1 MRGLGLSPGGEAQV
15 CLQGL
20 HGGLA
25 GVLVSVW
32 NLFESCIALHLIS
45 RGGGRPNMDRT
56 PPYLMLVTET
66 PFVPSIDGTDK
77 QCLLLLKLKTKQRTL

>member
-56 PPYLMLVTET
+56 PPYLMLYT
-66 PFVPSIDGTDK
+66 PLSNAGDRNALRAKYI
-77 QCLLLLKLKTKQRTL
+77 RNR